1 MDLLNI
7 LPWIHIAVSVVLTAL
22 ILLQS
27 QGEGGLGGAFGGS
40 SDGGGHHTRR
50 GLEKTMFQATVVM
63 GILFA
68 LISVLYL
75 FI

>member
-1 MDLLNI
+1 MDLITI
-7 LPWIHIAVSVVLTAL
+7 LPWIHIVVSVVLTAL

-40 SDGGGHHTRR
+40 SDGGGRHVRR
-50 GLEKTMFQATVVM
+50 GFEKVLFQATIGVGV
-63 GILFA
+63 LFG